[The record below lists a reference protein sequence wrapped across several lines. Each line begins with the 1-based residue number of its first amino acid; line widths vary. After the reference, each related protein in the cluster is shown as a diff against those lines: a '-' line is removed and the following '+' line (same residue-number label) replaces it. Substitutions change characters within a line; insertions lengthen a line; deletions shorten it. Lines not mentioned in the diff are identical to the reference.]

1 MSESTNRLSIDAD
14 QLVPRV
20 IKQGTLTSTAAAGSG
35 DFFDA
40 DISVTVDD
48 LDQSVNSWIE
58 AWVEIG
64 GSLYE
69 MPTSTVHASSGQV
82 DISTGIGIY
91 RSPNSIGGY
100 STLIQFSIIRNSNY
114 GSTSD
119 TYTVHYTV
127 YSTKVTEERLV

>member
-20 IKQGTLTSTAAAGSG
+20 IKQGTLTSTAAAGAG

-40 DISVTVDD
+40 GISVTVDD

-69 MPTSTVHASSGQV
+69 MSTSTVHASSGQV